1 MAAAVDYSLY
11 LITDRELVGPKD
23 FLTSVR
29 RALEGGVTLL
39 QVREK
44 SASSRAFYD
53 IGLKLKALA
62 AEFAVPLIVND
73 RVDLALSLD
82 ADGVHIGQDDLP
94 LETVRRIIG
103 KDKLLGYSVSN
114 IEEAVYGEKRGADY
128 LGAGPVYP
136 TGSKPDARPAIGIE
150 GLKAIRERVNIPV
163 VGIGGIGPA
172 NLNQV
177 KGTGIAGI
185 SVISAVLSQPDPY
198 RAAKELSN
206 LWKS

>member
-1 MAAAVDYSLY
+1 MAAVDYSLY

-23 FLTSVR
+23 FLTSVS

-44 SASSRAFYD
+44 SVSSREFYD

-82 ADGVHIGQDDLP
+82 ADGVHIGQEDLP

-128 LGAGPVYP
+128 LGAGPGYP
-136 TGSKPDARPAIGIE
+136 TGSKPDAGRAIGIE
-150 GLKAIRERVNIPV
+150 GLEAIRERVNIPV

-185 SVISAVLSQPDPY
+185 SVISAILSQPDPY
-198 RAAKELSN
+198 QAAKELSD

>member
-1 MAAAVDYSLY
+1 MAVDYSLY
-11 LITDRELVGPKD
+11 LITDRELVGPRD
-23 FLTSVR
+23 FLASVR

-44 SASSRAFYD
+44 VVSSREFYD

-62 AEFAVPLIVND
+62 AEFAIPLIVND

-82 ADGVHIGQDDLP
+82 ADGVHIGQEDLP

-136 TGSKPDARPAIGIE
+136 TGSKPDAGRAIGIE
-150 GLKAIRERVNIPV
+150 GLEAIRERVNIPV

-185 SVISAVLSQPDPY
+185 SVISAILSQPDPY
-198 RAAKELSN
+198 QAAKELSD

>member
-1 MAAAVDYSLY
+1 MAVAVDYSLY

-23 FLTSVR
+23 FLISVR

-44 SASSRAFYD
+44 TVNSRDFYD

-82 ADGVHIGQDDLP
+82 ADGVHIGQEDLP

-103 KDKLLGYSVSN
+103 KDKLLGYSVSS
-114 IEEAVYGEKRGADY
+114 IEEAVYGERLGADY

-136 TGSKPDARPAIGIE
+136 TGSKLDAGLAIGIE

-185 SVISAVLSQPDPY
+185 SVISAILSQPDPY
-198 RAAKELSN
+198 QAAKELSD

>member
-82 ADGVHIGQDDLP
+82 AEECI
-94 LETVRRIIG
+94 
-103 KDKLLGYSVSN
+103 LG
-114 IEEAVYGEKRGADY
+114 RMTC
-128 LGAGPVYP
+128 P
-136 TGSKPDARPAIGIE
+136 
-150 GLKAIRERVNIPV
+150 
-163 VGIGGIGPA
+163 
-172 NLNQV
+172 
-177 KGTGIAGI
+177 
-185 SVISAVLSQPDPY
+185 
-198 RAAKELSN
+198 
-206 LWKS
+206 

>member
-94 LETVRRIIG
+94 LGTVRRIIG